1 MLSGCCFP
9 HLLKTALL
17 ACEWRFEGLQEPG
30 SSDHVGGESRPR
42 RQNPSPLCWPK
53 LCVTHRLLPNMQFC
67 SNFLVKILAP
77 VVEYQ

>member
-30 SSDHVGGESRPR
+30 SSDRVGGNLGPEGRIPA
-42 RQNPSPLCWPK
+42 
-53 LCVTHRLLPNMQFC
+53 LCVGLSCVSHTDYCPTYSSAAIF
-67 SNFLVKILAP
+67 
-77 VVEYQ
+77 